1 MLMIENLEVK
11 GISAQ
16 GLCLQAGDCV
26 SLTAASGMGKSLF
39 LKALADL
46 LPNQGRLVLDGCER
60 NDMAA
65 PDWRR
70 MVTFVG
76 AKPAWWEDRV
86 VDHFTDLDWLRDILP
101 LFDLDEKLIDA
112 PVARLSTGESQR
124 LALIRALED
133 VTEGRVRYLLLDE
146 PTAALDQ
153 ARQIMVEEVLSSYLK
168 AGLVAVLFVSHDERQ
183 VDRFAKRQW
192 QIYNRRVSEVRS

>member
-65 PDWRR
+65 PD
-70 MVTFVG
+70 
-76 AKPAWWEDRV
+76 
-86 VDHFTDLDWLRDILP
+86 
-101 LFDLDEKLIDA
+101 
-112 PVARLSTGESQR
+112 
-124 LALIRALED
+124 
-133 VTEGRVRYLLLDE
+133 
-146 PTAALDQ
+146 
-153 ARQIMVEEVLSSYLK
+153 
-168 AGLVAVLFVSHDERQ
+168 
-183 VDRFAKRQW
+183 
-192 QIYNRRVSEVRS
+192 